1 MTQPSSPLLTS
12 LNLAASTSPDGKRN
26 LRLKES
32 QFISKHGQ
40 RHHSYDNEKAPYP
53 LSYDRHVLEI
63 ESLDNRLAYHLR
75 GSVSFV
81 NFTELPRRALD
92 LGCGT
97 GTWVIEA
104 AKEWP
109 QCNFVGFDLVKIQ
122 IPVLEPELASRI
134 QWQHGNFLTTKLPFE
149 DDEFDHVHI
158 QSIAKGVP
166 ENKAKWNEPW
176 AILMFLQEVNR
187 VLRPEGSVEII
198 EDDILFPSLPRWF
211 TSALRARPCRTP
223 SINHPDGTKHVYSS
237 PPRSDDTMPSHDHAL
252 LESLN
257 RSVFEH
263 RFINMTPTAILPSYF
278 TTYFRQVTLGPVLNF
293 PMPPLPPMRPLSP
306 QLVTAYAISS
316 LDVLDTHSWSNPS
329 SSSPPHSKRPASLS
343 FSSSVS
349 TTTNSTTASSNG
361 PSLLSNRPRTASAS
375 WGSPLSSLVSQT
387 SPSSPP
393 KAPLNSPVKPFT
405 LDRSSDGYDYIA
417 SSQPLFAMERLM
429 TLSERSLAMHLY
441 RSYQSVL
448 ACQEAMWEEL
458 MDRVWNRKEE
468 LVPFG
473 WDDDEELEE
482 LQSRKKFEK
491 LMERFQ
497 SDMQARLSFWCSLTD
512 IGWLLPTREPLSKA
526 EVIEEERIRESMLE
540 ARQFASEEDLQTVC
554 RSLRVLVGYKL

>member
-1 MTQPSSPLLTS
+1 
-12 LNLAASTSPDGKRN
+12 
-26 LRLKES
+26 
-32 QFISKHGQ
+32 
-40 RHHSYDNEKAPYP
+40 
-53 LSYDRHVLEI
+53 
-63 ESLDNRLAYHLR
+63 
-75 GSVSFV
+75 
-81 NFTELPRRALD
+81 
-92 LGCGT
+92 
-97 GTWVIEA
+97 
-104 AKEWP
+104 
-109 QCNFVGFDLVKIQ
+109 
-122 IPVLEPELASRI
+122 
-134 QWQHGNFLTTKLPFE
+134 
-149 DDEFDHVHI
+149 
-158 QSIAKGVP
+158 
-166 ENKAKWNEPW
+166 
-176 AILMFLQEVNR
+176 
-187 VLRPEGSVEII
+187 
-198 EDDILFPSLPRWF
+198 
-211 TSALRARPCRTP
+211 
-223 SINHPDGTKHVYSS
+223 
-237 PPRSDDTMPSHDHAL
+237 MPSHDHAL

-263 RFINMTPTAILPSYF
+263 RFINMTPTGEAALGFLLQYTENLFLAILPSYF

-497 SDMQARLSFWCSLTD
+497 S
-512 IGWLLPTREPLSKA
+512 
-526 EVIEEERIRESMLE
+526 
-540 ARQFASEEDLQTVC
+540 
-554 RSLRVLVGYKL
+554 